1 MKQHVMIRAALAAAL
16 VMALTLGVAAQAQDL
31 TDVNE
36 IVKRANHA
44 AYYQGKDGKAVVKMT
59 IKDAQG
65 RERQRELSILR
76 LNTDDRDEGQKFY
89 VYLHAPADVRG
100 TVFMVHKHV
109 GRDDDRWLY
118 LPGLD
123 VVRRIAASDER
134 TSFVGSHFFY
144 EDVSGRGL
152 DEDDHE
158 LVETTANFYVV
169 KNTSK
174 DPRQVEFD
182 AYTIYVHKS
191 TFLPVKIE
199 YEKDGKVYRT
209 AQALE
214 VKEIQGFQ
222 TVTRAKMEDINIGGD
237 TVMEYTSV
245 TYDAGLPDN
254 IFTERFLRNAP
265 REHLR

>member
-1 MKQHVMIRAALAAAL
+1 MKQHVMIRTALAAAL
-16 VMALTLGVAAQAQDL
+16 ITALMPGMNAQAQDL

-65 RERQRELSILR
+65 RERQRELAILR
-76 LNTDDRDEGQKFY
+76 LNTDDRDESQKFY

-152 DEDDHE
+152 DEDEHE

-169 KNTSK
+169 KNTPK

-182 AYTIYVHKS
+182 SYKVYVHKG

-199 YEKDGKVYRT
+199 YEKGGKVYRT
-209 AQALE
+209 AQTLE
-214 VKEIQGFQ
+214 VQEIQGYQ
-222 TVTRAKMEDINIGGD
+222 TVTKAKMEDVNIGGE
-237 TVMEYTSV
+237 TVMEYATV
-245 TYDAGLPDN
+245 TYEVGLPDN

-265 REHLR
+265 REYLR

>member
-158 LVETTANFYVV
+158 LVETTANYYVV
-169 KNTSK
+169 KNTPK

-182 AYTIYVHKS
+182 AYTIYVHKR

-199 YEKDGKVYRT
+199 YEKGGKVYRT

-237 TVMEYTSV
+237 TIMEYTSV
-245 TYDAGLPDN
+245 TYDVGLPDN